1 MISRACGNP
10 TIGTNNIPYFLFQY
24 HTMVCPPVRGDN
36 PRALAYGLSHVQA
49 DNHGITISYHTN
61 WRRLCT
67 LRDMSCKSLEEWYKF
82 TFTSLSLML
91 KSEVHK
97 KVSEQDQEDPWEFLK
112 IKTLGQGI
120 ICKTNLVIVLHG
132 KGLIS

>member
-1 MISRACGNP
+1 MIFRACGNP

-61 WRRLCT
+61 WRRPCT
-67 LRDMSCKSLEEWYKF
+67 LRDMSCKSLKYWKKFIHFF
-82 TFTSLSLML
+82 TFG
-91 KSEVHK
+91 V
-97 KVSEQDQEDPWEFLK
+97 
-112 IKTLGQGI
+112 KTEI
-120 ICKTNLVIVLHG
+120 YKHRINYHFV
-132 KGLIS
+132 